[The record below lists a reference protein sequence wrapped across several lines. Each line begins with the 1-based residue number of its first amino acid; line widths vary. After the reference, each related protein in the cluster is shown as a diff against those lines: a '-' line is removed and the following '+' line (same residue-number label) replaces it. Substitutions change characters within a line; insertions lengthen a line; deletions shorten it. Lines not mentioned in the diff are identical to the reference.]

1 MYVYKKQI
9 GILTYNTIE
18 DRDTNR
24 EELMKVLEMF
34 NVDTVPI
41 ILEIEDG
48 VVSNSYRVEEILE
61 KYIKEESGEN
71 IKIYE
76 N

>member
-24 EELMKVLEMF
+24 EELMKVLEML

>member
-1 MYVYKKQI
+1 M
-9 GILTYNTIE
+9 L
-18 DRDTNR
+18 
-24 EELMKVLEMF
+24 

-61 KYIKEESGEN
+61 KYIEKESGEN
-71 IKIYE
+71 IKTYE